1 MRPRLLAYISTIRL
15 RRVLLVGSAVALAGL
30 LLLALLLVSLPT
42 LISTSPVQSLLRLGI
57 SKALKRP
64 ISWDDLTASWS
75 RGIAISGLN
84 LGEGPPPLLHAALKE
99 LKIVPGLS
107 REESSG
113 RWRVSLEVK
122 LAKLD
127 ADLAPGP
134 QKPKEKLPDP
144 LTRIAEGVQKFH
156 TMEWPLPVEVRAM
169 VEAAPMT
176 LRYAD
181 PESKRELLMNNFAFG
196 LAVPSLSTLPV
207 TASLTGEVAVDGGKA
222 QPVRLKVRVADLV
235 TAAHRIKPSRALFAV
250 QAGLPGADFDVK
262 GGVSRPEGLKARLQL
277 SLAEVMKLAAPLAK
291 KPLPELGGALQVAL
305 DGETD
310 QAGDLRL
317 ALALDG
323 ERLSVSKLPGKR
335 GKVAPLDLRL
345 RQKLKSDHKRQQV
358 TFSEGSL
365 ASPGLLT
372 ASWSAV
378 VDRPTE
384 KSRAVSVEL
393 SGVRL
398 ELSRA
403 AALAAPFLGKAL
415 PLKDLTGNATLA
427 KLTAR
432 FKGPENDGE
441 VAVSGL
447 ALALPRLSLKRP
459 AGAVQGEKIVLSL
472 DRAVL
477 PLKKMTPVRATAEL
491 SLSAATLEAAGKKL
505 LRAQGV
511 RGRVALNLSG
521 IDLKGKRAVADAT
534 QSLGIE
540 RLAVGEDL
548 AFEKLREEVSLKG
561 RVLSGGA
568 VDASLP
574 LLNLEA
580 ASLRARQGARVV
592 TLRPFAARLAAE
604 GVHLPA
610 KGKGSPTVAQAH
622 FTLAASDALTLT
634 AQGALTGEGRQLAA
648 TKGEAHIDLRRLMPV
663 AAPFLPA
670 GFDAAGLA
678 SAAWDLSLPLP
689 LAQAPAETNPLRKAK
704 GGVALLER
712 GELTVKLNDMDLK
725 LPAAQGGYRIKGL
738 STAPQLRFS
747 VPRADLPLAIDG
759 GVRFAALEG
768 LTGAAA
774 TLPLQS
780 GALKLQGELSGWKEL
795 RLTEELTVASLGL
808 SQVAELTVGR
818 LDALMDERELKL
830 DTATLLKRL
839 DATMFAHL
847 EGNFPPEAKQVIA
860 GWRLAGNVA
869 AGARVDLTA
878 AKELKVRGYGKCR
891 DLGVADGKGV
901 GADGMRADLV
911 LDRTYALAQ
920 GKGESWEPLSTALV
934 RPAPVAPFAVANSD
948 LANRIYQD
956 LRGESSGP
964 RKIGVRSA
972 SFRSGALPLAASA
985 LEADLLLEPE
995 SLGLSFFQAEFAGG
1009 TVRAR
1014 GMIDLTGA
1022 TPVLST
1028 YCNFSR
1034 LDPVLL
1040 FPAAGSLRPGGE
1052 GELTGELS
1060 LSAPLATEKRALLEG
1075 MRMNLNLRRFSS
1087 RVLDRALFAVDPYQ
1101 RNEKIVAQRKAL
1113 KMADLKGLRV
1123 SAVDGALDCEG
1134 ELAVKGVDVA
1144 IPRIDRLR
1152 LSELPIDNELKSLI
1166 QAIRSSQLLLDLVRS
1181 DTLVVDEK
1189 GKLSL
1194 KRRKHAE

>member
-1 MRPRLLAYISTIRL
+1 MRPRLLDYISTIRV
-15 RRVLLVGSAVALAGL
+15 RRVLIVGSVLALTGL
-30 LLLALLLVSLPT
+30 LLSVLLVVFLPT
-42 LISTSPVQSLLRLGI
+42 LISTSPAQSLLRLGI
-57 SKALKRP
+57 SKTLKRP
-64 ISWDDLTASWS
+64 VSWDDLSASWS
-75 RGIAISGLN
+75 RGIAVSGLT

-99 LKIVPGLS
+99 LKIVPALS
-107 REESSG
+107 REKNSG
-113 RWRVSLEVK
+113 RWRVSLDVK
-122 LAKLD
+122 LARLD
-127 ADLAPGP
+127 ADLAPAP
-134 QKPKEKLPDP
+134 QKPPEKLADP
-144 LTRIAEGVQKFH
+144 LTRIAEGVRKFH
-156 TMEWPLPVEVRAM
+156 TMEWPLPVEVRCM
-169 VEAAPMT
+169 IDAAPMT
-176 LRYAD
+176 LRYVD
-181 PESKRELLMNNFAFG
+181 PATRRELLMNNFAFG
-196 LAVPSLSTLPV
+196 LAAPSLSTLPV
-207 TASLTGEVAVDGGKA
+207 TASLTGEVATDGGKA
-222 QPVRLKVRVADLV
+222 QPIRLKLRVADLV
-235 TAAHRIKPSRALFAV
+235 TAAHRIKPSTALFGV
-250 QAGLPGADFDVK
+250 QAALPGADFDVK
-262 GGVSRPEGLKARLQL
+262 GGVSRPEGLKARLHL
-277 SLAEVMKLAAPLAK
+277 SLAEVMKLAAPFAK
-291 KPLPELGGALQVAL
+291 KPLPELRGAMTVAL

-310 QAGDLRL
+310 PAGDLRL
-317 ALALDG
+317 ALGLDG
-323 ERLSVSKLPGKR
+323 ERLSVTRFPAKR
-335 GKVAPLDLRL
+335 GALAPMDLRV

-365 ASPGLLT
+365 SSPGLVT
-372 ASWSAV
+372 ASWRAV

-384 KSRAVSVEL
+384 KSRAVSAEL

-403 AALAAPFLGKAL
+403 AALAAPFLSKRL
-415 PLKDLTGNATLA
+415 PFKEVTGSATLA
-427 KLTAR
+427 RLTAR
-432 FKGPENDGE
+432 IKGPENDGE

-447 ALALPRLSLKRP
+447 TVALPRLSLQLP
-459 AGAVQGEKIVLSL
+459 AGAVQGEGVAVSL

-477 PLKKMTPVRATAEL
+477 PLKRMMPVRGTAEL
-491 SLSAATLEAAGKKL
+491 SLAAATLEAAGKKPL
-505 LRAQGV
+505 CAQGV
-511 RGRVALNLSG
+511 RGRLALNLSG
-521 IDLKGKRAVADAT
+521 IDLKGKRAVADAV

-540 RLAVGEDL
+540 HLTVGEDL
-548 AFEKLREEVSLKG
+548 SLEKVREEVSLKG
-561 RVLSGGA
+561 RVLSGGT
-568 VDASLP
+568 VDATLP
-574 LLNLEA
+574 LLSLEA
-580 ASLRARQGARVV
+580 ASLRARQGERVV

-610 KGKGSPTVAQAH
+610 KGKGSPTVAQAD
-622 FTLAASDALTLT
+622 FTLAASDALTIT
-634 AQGALTGEGRQLAA
+634 AQGALTGAGRQLAA
-648 TKGEAHIDLRRLMPV
+648 TKGEARVDLRRIMPV

-670 GFDAAGLA
+670 GFDTAGLA

-689 LAQAPAETNPLRKAK
+689 LAKATPEKNPLRKAK

-712 GELTVKLNDMDLK
+712 GELTVKLNDMDLR

-738 STAPQLRFS
+738 STAPQLRLS
-747 VPRADLPLAIDG
+747 VPRADLPMTIDG

-768 LTGAAA
+768 LPGTAA
-774 TLPLQS
+774 TLPLKA

-830 DTATLLKRL
+830 DTATLLRRL
-839 DATMFAHL
+839 DATMFAHM

-860 GWRLAGNVA
+860 GWRLNGNVA

-901 GADGMRADLV
+901 GADGIRADLV

-920 GKGESWEPLSTALV
+920 GRGEAWEPLSSALV
-934 RPAPVAPFAVANSD
+934 RPAPVVPFTVANSD

-956 LRGESSGP
+956 LRGESGGP

-972 SFRSGALPLAASA
+972 SFRSGTLPLAASA
-985 LEADLLLEPE
+985 IEADLLLEPE

-1040 FPAAGSLRPGGE
+1040 FPAAGALRPGGE
-1052 GELTGELS
+1052 GEMTGELS
-1060 LSAPLATEKRALLEG
+1060 LSAPLATEKRTLLEG

-1113 KMADLKGLRV
+1113 RMADLKGLRV

-1134 ELAVKGVDVA
+1134 ELAVKGMDVA

-1166 QAIRSSQLLLDLVRS
+1166 QAIRSSQVLLDLVRS

-1194 KRRKHAE
+1194 KRRKHVD